1 MQNVQPHFE
10 SLKFSVV
17 LSKQMLQLK
26 SWGSSE
32 LLIRLEVLAPIFAL
46 FFVVIVVLDQ
56 TELPYLLKEIGP
68 F

>member
-1 MQNVQPHFE
+1 
-10 SLKFSVV
+10 
-17 LSKQMLQLK
+17 MLQLK